1 MKFLRILLLFLF
13 VFNHNICNSY
23 SKTNDHYNIIN
34 GFRPKAGFY
43 PRLLLLYGGSFGTP
57 YMTHSVNFISDIQIR
72 IPAYNLLLL
81 GLQLTYQK
89 GAEYKSY
96 TNEQGEKIDK
106 RISDYTQYMGLSGRV
121 GVRPLL
127 LNFVSL
133 IPYFSIGFLSPIHKN
148 YINWLHSNKEVKLK
162 NILTIG
168 VGFELNLAF
177 FTLGLEYKY
186 FSNFYNIKKDSYH
199 QAHCALFKVGV
210 NFDMH
215 FVETAFFK

>member
-43 PRLLLLYGGSFGTP
+43 PRLLLLYGVSFGTP
-57 YMTHSVNFISDIQIR
+57 YETHSVNFISDIQIR

-96 TNEQGEKIDK
+96 TNDFREMLIKRKEFNDSMKSLLDWKKWIDDFIEKVKKI
-106 RISDYTQYMGLSGRV
+106 L
-121 GVRPLL
+121 
-127 LNFVSL
+127 
-133 IPYFSIGFLSPIHKN
+133 PIK
-148 YINWLHSNKEVKLK
+148 
-162 NILTIG
+162 
-168 VGFELNLAF
+168 
-177 FTLGLEYKY
+177 
-186 FSNFYNIKKDSYH
+186 
-199 QAHCALFKVGV
+199 
-210 NFDMH
+210 
-215 FVETAFFK
+215 